1 MTVDVTENMRDRFQR
16 QRKLEREG
24 EIGEREGGWE
34 RERRE
39 TGESFTQTDRPW
51 DGYGEVM
58 A

>member
-39 TGESFTQTDRPW
+39 TERVSLRQTGR
-51 DGYGEVM
+51 GM
-58 A
+58 AMEK